1 MKPERATGRDA
12 PRIWIYV
19 ALVGLFVIWSNS
31 FHAVTYFRREVGIS
45 ASALVTLRYGPVAI
59 FCLLYLFFRRRES
72 IPMLRRDG
80 WKLLLMGLFMVPG
93 YNLALNWGQ
102 GRVPPATASLIIAMN
117 PVFTFLLAT
126 ALLGER
132 ATLTR
137 WLGLAVAF
145 VGIYLLVRTQ
155 QKSFGG
161 GYEIYALVVLLAP
174 LCWALATVTG
184 KPITARADPLLVTF
198 AATGLGSLPFCIAL
212 IAGADGVHG
221 VLRSLTPV
229 GWGALLHLIVP
240 CTIIGFAI
248 WFWALRQLTASSVSA
263 FVFLDPPFTALFG
276 PIWGTEAF
284 HWSPVLYGG
293 ITLLGVAI
301 GSGILAQMASNGKWR
316 APQSA

>member
-145 VGIYLLVRTQ
+145 VGIYPW
-155 QKSFGG
+155 S
-161 GYEIYALVVLLAP
+161 
-174 LCWALATVTG
+174 
-184 KPITARADPLLVTF
+184 ARNRSRSA
-198 AATGLGSLPFCIAL
+198 AATRSTPSWCSSRRS
-212 IAGADGVHG
+212 AGPS
-221 VLRSLTPV
+221 R
-229 GWGALLHLIVP
+229 
-240 CTIIGFAI
+240 
-248 WFWALRQLTASSVSA
+248 R
-263 FVFLDPPFTALFG
+263 
-276 PIWGTEAF
+276 
-284 HWSPVLYGG
+284 
-293 ITLLGVAI
+293 
-301 GSGILAQMASNGKWR
+301 
-316 APQSA
+316 